1 VSTAALKQMC
11 SRSLRA
17 LCCRFAGVSVFH
29 ESSSAGVQGFC
40 DCFGRLPRLSTMN
53 VLDYLTCPMAI
64 DIEAAHQQ
72 WHALGPMAVPVPL
85 QLAQVAFPLMG
96 GNTQLVPLKALCFF
110 NCDPVDYLD

>member
-1 VSTAALKQMC
+1 
-11 SRSLRA
+11 
-17 LCCRFAGVSVFH
+17 
-29 ESSSAGVQGFC
+29 
-40 DCFGRLPRLSTMN
+40 MN

>member
-1 VSTAALKQMC
+1 
-11 SRSLRA
+11 
-17 LCCRFAGVSVFH
+17 
-29 ESSSAGVQGFC
+29 
-40 DCFGRLPRLSTMN
+40 MN

-110 NCDPVDYLD
+110 NCDPVDYLDLWCFGCILMYLARTRTRIS